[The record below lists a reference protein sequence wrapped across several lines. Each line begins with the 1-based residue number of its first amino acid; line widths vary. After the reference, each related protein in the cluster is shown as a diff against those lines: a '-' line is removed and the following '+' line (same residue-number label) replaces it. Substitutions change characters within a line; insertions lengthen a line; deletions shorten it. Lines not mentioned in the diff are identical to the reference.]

1 MKNLNKIKLHKT
13 QQKVVDLARVAL
25 SKLLLQSRK
34 SSFSILKISQKTM
47 NNSFQKQQRLFS
59 KKSLKKLE
67 IHLTTQLVSCAM
79 KIFLVTQSLLK
90 LS

>member
-67 IHLTTQLVSCAM
+67 IHLTTQWVSCAM